1 MRTTHLLSFLA
12 AATYGVLADGTTGS
26 SWTYPYPYPV
36 QNHLFPSQRQILAQ
50 AYMDIK
56 PNGTAN
62 NQTIMLLHG
71 KNFCGATWVGSIQ
84 ALSAAG
90 YRVIAP
96 DQIGFCKSS
105 KPKGYQFTLSQL
117 AHNTKGILDS
127 LGITKLTVMGHSMGG
142 MLATRFALLYPN
154 ITSKLVIVSPLGLE
168 DWQSLGV
175 PYNSIDNIYPG
186 ELAANYTSIRA
197 YQQSTYYGGT
207 WQPAYDVWVHMLVR
221 LLNSTEGPD
230 LAWNSA
236 QVTDMVFTQPIAHEF
251 EKLKPPTLL
260 IVGDKDTTAIGKQ
273 WAPPDLAP
281 KLGNYSALGPKV
293 AAKIPNS
300 TYVHWEDL
308 GHSPQIQ
315 DPGRF
320 HSALLDWLRK

>member
-1 MRTTHLLSFLA
+1 MKTTHLLSFLA
-12 AATYGVLADGTTGS
+12 AATHGVLADGTTGS

-36 QNHLFPSQRQILAQ
+36 QNHLFTSQRQILAQ

-127 LGITKLTVMGHSMGG
+127 LGITKL
-142 MLATRFALLYPN
+142 AR
-154 ITSKLVIVSPLGLE
+154 
-168 DWQSLGV
+168 
-175 PYNSIDNIYPG
+175 
-186 ELAANYTSIRA
+186 
-197 YQQSTYYGGT
+197 
-207 WQPAYDVWVHMLVR
+207 
-221 LLNSTEGPD
+221 
-230 LAWNSA
+230 
-236 QVTDMVFTQPIAHEF
+236 
-251 EKLKPPTLL
+251 
-260 IVGDKDTTAIGKQ
+260 
-273 WAPPDLAP
+273 
-281 KLGNYSALGPKV
+281 
-293 AAKIPNS
+293 
-300 TYVHWEDL
+300 
-308 GHSPQIQ
+308 
-315 DPGRF
+315 PGRLAVTRRAVQQ
-320 HSALLDWLRK
+320 H